1 MHLLIIKLTEGQE
14 TSSQFTITSLQADSS
29 VALLRAQEQ
38 QRLPP
43 LELFKF
49 TGKPIEWPKFIERFR
64 DQIHNKTTLTDS
76 DRMAY
81 LFQNLDGEAKKA
93 VESLG
98 VTGHSYPSALK
109 TLKRQFGN
117 PNSVATAYLNDML
130 NSSYVPSNDRQ
141 ALRDYYYQV
150 KACTTWC
157 VKMGQSA
164 ILQTPECL
172 SRATMR
178 LPVNLRVRWYEHIDG
193 HSDRSTL
200 LEFEKWL
207 RKRVET
213 LFNPLEDFIC
223 AEWNK
228 KQRIPKSK
236 PGLRL
241 NPLATI
247 TETSPDDPTNSR
259 DQIQSKTNPKHQTK
273 SRRKYQQAKRRVS
286 FANTNTLLPFAPSSS
301 LRPCRKGEKLHGTID
316 FVSIA

>member
-38 QRLPP
+38 QRLLP

-117 PNSVATAYLNDML
+117 PQL
-130 NSSYVPSNDRQ
+130 
-141 ALRDYYYQV
+141 
-150 KACTTWC
+150 
-157 VKMGQSA
+157 
-164 ILQTPECL
+164 I
-172 SRATMR
+172 
-178 LPVNLRVRWYEHIDG
+178 
-193 HSDRSTL
+193 
-200 LEFEKWL
+200 
-207 RKRVET
+207 
-213 LFNPLEDFIC
+213 
-223 AEWNK
+223 
-228 KQRIPKSK
+228 
-236 PGLRL
+236 
-241 NPLATI
+241 
-247 TETSPDDPTNSR
+247 
-259 DQIQSKTNPKHQTK
+259 
-273 SRRKYQQAKRRVS
+273 
-286 FANTNTLLPFAPSSS
+286 
-301 LRPCRKGEKLHGTID
+301 
-316 FVSIA
+316 